1 MNVLY
6 STFTVLLVAACT
18 RLAVGAGARTPSYY
32 LLASAVSVLCISDL
46 LITLEGTGRLSSTIP
61 ELVAPIVFVLFGAS
75 AIAPHDDRLTEPP
88 LEDVPRLTWRR
99 IVLLGVALM
108 TSPAVIVWAQVQH
121 QEVDVPVIVIGSVAL
136 AALVLARLTDLV
148 HGQER
153 TATTEQVLREAS
165 ASLVTSTGRHMMNRS
180 TLQAVTR
187 LAGDAHEL
195 RVSMA
200 LVIDRGL
207 QVVDAVGYEAENAI
221 GTAAYLDSL
230 EEGMAPALFRREAA
244 SFDKTAAI
252 DLGPEADQTP
262 RAVLVAPLVSQNELS
277 GAIVVTTRKPLARTT
292 RRSIEALASTVS
304 LALESAYPH
313 REPAAAE
320 ERTAVPGP
328 GRELLGHRAGGGRD
342 RADHLRQPGRH
353 RVCSAFPRRRS
364 CRATPTS
371 GCTRPTGR
379 QPRQLLDRSVTDQ
392 VDTKARG
399 APAPPCR
406 RRPTTGS
413 RSGRAT

>member
-1 MNVLY
+1 MLLAPDVRYSSVPPLDRSMNVLY

-75 AIAPHDDRLTEPP
+75 ALHPTMYRLTEPP

-108 TSPAVIVWAQVQH
+108 TSPAVIVWAQAQH
-121 QEVDVPVIVIGSVAL
+121 QEVDVPVMVIGSVAL

-252 DLGPEADQTP
+252 DLGAQADQTP

-277 GAIVVTTRKPLARTT
+277 GAIVVTTRKPLPRTT

-304 LALESAYPH
+304 LALESAILTENLL
-313 REPAAAE
+313 RRKSERRFRVLVENSSDIVLVVAETERITFASPAAT
-320 ERTAVPGP
+320 R
-328 GRELLGHRAGGGRD
+328 LLGFPETAILQSYPDQWLHPAD
-342 RADHLRQPGRH
+342 REAAAAAARPIRH
-353 RVCSAFPRRRS
+353 R
-364 CRATPTS
+364 S
-371 GCTRPTGR
+371 G
-379 QPRQLLDRSVTDQ
+379 
-392 VDTKARG
+392 
-399 APAPPCR
+399 
-406 RRPTTGS
+406 
-413 RSGRAT
+413 